1 MLTRRTFSSIASVVA
16 AGIASVAVAGSF
28 ARGAMGQVPAG
39 AAPRTRIG
47 VIGSGHIGG
56 TLGRLWVQAGHPV
69 MFSSR
74 HPDELK
80 DMVQGLGPLASAGTP
95 QQAAAF
101 GDAVLVAVPYRALPQ
116 IGHDL
121 APELKGKVVLETGN
135 ATAHDGADTTQQ
147 VQQRGIGVVSA
158 EALPGTRLVRAF
170 NSLNWQKLLHDN
182 HRSSPI
188 AVPIAGDDPQAVQ
201 VAETLVRDAG
211 FAPVLVGPL
220 SRAGD
225 FAMGSPMFQATQSE
239 ISADEMRRRFGIS
252 P

>member
-1 MLTRRTFSSIASVVA
+1 MLTRRALASLVSIAA
-16 AGIASVAVAGSF
+16 AGSF
-28 ARGAMGQVPAG
+28 VGAGMAQVPAG
-39 AAPRTRIG
+39 TAPRMKVG

-56 TLGRLWVQAGHPV
+56 TLGKLWVQAGHPV

-80 DMVQGLGPLASAGTP
+80 GMVQDLGPLASAGTP
-95 QQAAAF
+95 QQAASF
-101 GDAVLVAVPYRALPQ
+101 GDAVLIAVPYRALPQ

-135 ATAHDGADTTQQ
+135 ATAAHDGADTMQQ
-147 VQQRGIGVVSA
+147 VQHRGIGTVSA
-158 EALPGTRLVRAF
+158 EALPGVRLVRAF
-170 NSLNWQKLLHDN
+170 NALNWQKLLHDN
-182 HRSSPI
+182 HRPEPV

-201 VAETLVRDAG
+201 VAEALVRDAG

-220 SRAGD
+220 SRAND
-225 FAMGSPMFQATQSE
+225 FAMGSPMFQATQAE
-239 ISADEMRRRFGIS
+239 ISSDEMRRRFAIS

>member
-1 MLTRRTFSSIASVVA
+1 MLTRRTFSSIALTA
-16 AGIASVAVAGSF
+16 AASVAAVGSF
-28 ARGAMGQVPAG
+28 GGGAMGQVPGGPASH
-39 AAPRTRIG
+39 TKIG

-80 DMVQGLGPLASAGTP
+80 GMVQELGPLASAGTP
-95 QQAAAF
+95 QEAATF
-101 GDAVLVAVPYRALPQ
+101 GDAVLIAVPYRALPQ
-116 IGHDL
+116 IGQDL

-135 ATAHDGADTTQQ
+135 ATAHDGADMVQQ
-147 VQQRGIGVVSA
+147 VQQRGIGAVSA
-158 EALPGTRLVRAF
+158 QALPGVRLVRAF

-182 HRSSPI
+182 HRASPI
-188 AVPIAGDDPQAVQ
+188 AIPIAGDNPQAVQ
-201 VAETLVRDAG
+201 VAEALVRDAG

-220 SRAGD
+220 SRASD
-225 FAMGSPMFQATQSE
+225 FAIGSPMFQATQSE
-239 ISADEMRRRFGIS
+239 ISADEMRHRFSIA